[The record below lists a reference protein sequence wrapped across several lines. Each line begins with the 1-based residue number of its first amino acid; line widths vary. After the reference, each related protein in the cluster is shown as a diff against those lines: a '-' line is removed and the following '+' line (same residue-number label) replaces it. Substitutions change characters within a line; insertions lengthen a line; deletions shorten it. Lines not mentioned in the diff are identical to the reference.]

1 MSLLTAEQ
9 SLQVA
14 LLHHG
19 AGRMDQAE
27 KLYRDVLSQQPD
39 HAAALNS
46 LGVLAIQTGRP
57 DQAVR
62 LLQRAVSIK
71 PSAASYHCNL
81 GEAHRHLGQIDEA
94 IIEYRQAIRLQGD
107 LAVAHGNLGI
117 ALGERNEID
126 TAIACYRKA
135 ISLQPTYADAYA
147 NLGSALTRKGQLDE
161 AIAACHKAI
170 SLQPTGA
177 PAYNNLG
184 VVLAEKGDFESAI
197 AAYRKAIELKS
208 DYSDAHSNLG
218 NAYAA
223 LGESDKA
230 IRACQTAVKFAP
242 HAVQA
247 HWNLAVAL
255 LRAGQFKVG
264 WEEYEWRWAAYK
276 RRGSLR
282 FSDPAWDGSP
292 LNGRT
297 ILLHAEQGFGD
308 AIQFARCVPLVAQ
321 LGGKVIFECPPEL
334 FELFKSLPG
343 GAELIASGAQLPHYD
358 LHCPLMSLPRALKT
372 RLDSIPANVPYL
384 AADSHRV
391 EEWKSIL
398 GDSQNRLKIG
408 LAWAG
413 KPTHTNDR
421 NRSAD
426 LSHFAPLTDCGAI
439 FHSLQKVPLP
449 ARPRAG
455 LDLIDHASQ
464 LTDFAET
471 AALIANLDLVITVD
485 TSVAH
490 LAGALAKP
498 TWVLLPHLAD
508 WRWLTHRTDSPW
520 YPTTRLFRQKAPGD
534 WSAVIH
540 EVVEALRLLAMIGPR
555 PMFQGA
561 RRARRPW
568 DSNPV

>member
-1 MSLLTAEQ
+1 MSSLTAEQ

-27 KLYRDVLSQQPD
+27 RLYRDVLSQQPD

-57 DQAVR
+57 NQAVR
-62 LLQRAVSIK
+62 LLQRAASIK

-107 LAVAHGNLGI
+107 LAVAHSNLGI
-117 ALGERNEID
+117 ALCERNEVD
-126 TAIACYRKA
+126 AAIACYQKA

-147 NLGSALTRKGQLDE
+147 NLGSALTRKGQMDE
-161 AIAACHKAI
+161 AIAACRKAI

-177 PAYNNLG
+177 PGYNNLG
-184 VVLAEKGDFESAI
+184 VALADRGDLESAI

-208 DYSDAHSNLG
+208 DYSDAHSNLC

-223 LGESDKA
+223 IGESHKA
-230 IRACQTAVKFAP
+230 IRAGQLAVKFAP
-242 HAVQA
+242 HSVQA
-247 HWNLAVAL
+247 HWNLAVVL
-255 LRAGQFKVG
+255 LRAGQFEAG
-264 WEEYEWRWAAYK
+264 WEEYEWRWAAYR

-282 FSDPAWDGSP
+282 FCDPSWDGSS
-292 LNGRT
+292 LDGRT
-297 ILLHAEQGFGD
+297 ILLHAEQGLGD
-308 AIQFARCVPLVAQ
+308 AIQFARYVPLVAQ

-334 FELFKSLPG
+334 FELFKSLDG
-343 GAELIASGAQLPHYD
+343 GAELIANGSTLPHYD

-384 AADSHRV
+384 VADSHRV
-391 EEWKSIL
+391 EAWKSIVK
-398 GDSQNRLKIG
+398 DSENRLKIG

-421 NRSAD
+421 NRSID
-426 LSHFAPLTDCGAI
+426 LSQLAPLSDCGAA

-449 ARPRAG
+449 ARPPAG
-455 LDLIDHASQ
+455 LELIDHANPIK
-464 LTDFAET
+464 DFAET
-471 AALIANLDLVITVD
+471 AALIANLDLVVTVD

-490 LAGALAKP
+490 LSGALGKP

-508 WRWLTHRTDSPW
+508 WRWLTHRTDSPY
-520 YPTTRLFRQKAPGD
+520 YPTMRLFRQRAPGD
-534 WSAVIH
+534 WSAVIQ
-540 EVVEALRLLAMIGPR
+540 EVVEALRIR
-555 PMFQGA
+555 SV
-561 RRARRPW
+561 R
-568 DSNPV
+568 

>member
-1 MSLLTAEQ
+1 MEATEMSSLTAEQ

-62 LLQRAVSIK
+62 LLERAVSIK

-94 IIEYRQAIRLQGD
+94 IIAYRQAIRLQGD
-107 LAVAHGNLGI
+107 LAVAHSNLGI
-117 ALGERNEID
+117 ALCERNEVD
-126 TAIACYRKA
+126 AAIACYQKA
-135 ISLQPTYADAYA
+135 ISLQPTYADAYS
-147 NLGSALTRKGQLDE
+147 NLGSALTRKGQLEE
-161 AIAACHKAI
+161 AIAACRKAI

-177 PAYNNLG
+177 HGYNNLG
-184 VVLAEKGDFESAI
+184 VALAEQGDFESAI
-197 AAYRKAIELKS
+197 TAYRKAIELKS

-218 NAYAA
+218 NAYAG
-223 LGESDKA
+223 LGEGHKA
-230 IRACQTAVKFAP
+230 VRACQSAVKFAP

-255 LRAGQFKVG
+255 LRAGQFEAG
-264 WEEYEWRWAAYK
+264 WEEYEWRWVAYK
-276 RRGSLR
+276 RRGGLR
-282 FSDPAWDGSP
+282 FSDPIWDGSP

-308 AIQFARCVPLVAQ
+308 AIQFARYVPLVTQ
-321 LGGKVIFECPPEL
+321 LGGKVIFESPPEL
-334 FELFKSLPG
+334 FELFKSLH
-343 GAELIASGAQLPHYD
+343 AAVELIASGSPLPGYD

-372 RLDSIPANVPYL
+372 RPDSIPATVPYL
-384 AADSHRV
+384 AADAQRV
-391 EEWKSIL
+391 EAWKSIL
-398 GDSQNRLKIG
+398 GESQNRFKIG

-421 NRSAD
+421 NRSMD
-426 LSHFAPLTDCGAI
+426 LSQLAPLSDCGAV
-439 FHSLQKVPLP
+439 FHSLQKAPLTV
-449 ARPRAG
+449 RPNG
-455 LDLIDHASQ
+455 FEVIDHANQ
-464 LTDFAET
+464 LTDFSDT

-498 TWVLLPHLAD
+498 TWLLLPHLPD
-508 WRWLTHRTDSPW
+508 WRWLTNRTDSPW
-520 YPTTRLFRQKAPGD
+520 YPTMRLFRQQAPGD
-534 WSAVIH
+534 WSAVIQ
-540 EVVEALRLLAMIGPR
+540 EMMETLRIASLR
-555 PMFQGA
+555 
-561 RRARRPW
+561 
-568 DSNPV
+568 

>member
-1 MSLLTAEQ
+1 MSSLTAEQ

-27 KLYRDVLSQQPD
+27 RLYRDVLSQQPD

-46 LGVLAIQTGRP
+46 LGVLAIQTGRA

-62 LLQRAVSIK
+62 LLQHAVSIK

-107 LAVAHGNLGI
+107 LAVAHSNLGI
-117 ALGERNEID
+117 ALCERNEVD
-126 TAIACYRKA
+126 AAIACYQKA

-147 NLGSALTRKGQLDE
+147 NLGSALTRKGRIDE
-161 AIAACHKAI
+161 AIAACRKAI

-177 PAYNNLG
+177 PGYNNLG
-184 VVLAEKGDFESAI
+184 VALAEQGDFETAI

-223 LGESDKA
+223 LGESHKA
-230 IRACQTAVKFAP
+230 VRACQAAVKFAP

-255 LRAGQFKVG
+255 LRAGQFEAG

-282 FSDPAWDGSP
+282 FSNPTWDGSP

-308 AIQFARCVPLVAQ
+308 VIQFSRYVPLVAQ

-334 FELFKSLPG
+334 FELFKSLAG
-343 GAELIASGAQLPHYD
+343 GAELIASGSPLPRYD

-372 RLDSIPANVPYL
+372 RLDSIPPNVPYL
-384 AADSHRV
+384 AADSKRV
-391 EEWKSIL
+391 QAWKSIVR
-398 GDSQNRLKIG
+398 DSQNRMKIG

-421 NRSAD
+421 NRSMD
-426 LSHFAPLTDCGAI
+426 LSQFATLSDCGAV
-439 FHSLQKVPLP
+439 FHSLQKVPLTAHP
-449 ARPRAG
+449 IQFEV
-455 LDLIDHASQ
+455 IDHANQ

-471 AALIANLDLVITVD
+471 AALIANMDLIISVD

-498 TWVLLPHLAD
+498 IWLLLPHLPD
-508 WRWLTHRTDSPW
+508 WRWLTNRTDSPW
-520 YPTTRLFRQKAPGD
+520 YPTMRLFRQRAPGD
-534 WSAVIH
+534 WSAVIQ
-540 EVVEALRLLAMIGPR
+540 EVVTVLSSGMPAAPQL
-555 PMFQGA
+555 
-561 RRARRPW
+561 
-568 DSNPV
+568 

>member
-1 MSLLTAEQ
+1 MSSLTAEQ

-27 KLYRDVLSQQPD
+27 RLYRDVLSQQPD

-94 IIEYRQAIRLQGD
+94 IIEYRQAIRLKGD
-107 LAVAHGNLGI
+107 LAVAHSNLGI
-117 ALGERNEID
+117 ALCERNEVNA
-126 TAIACYRKA
+126 AIACYQKA

-161 AIAACHKAI
+161 AIAACRKAI
-170 SLQPTGA
+170 SLQPTGT
-177 PAYNNLG
+177 PGYNNLG
-184 VVLAEKGDFESAI
+184 VALAEQGDFESAI

-223 LGESDKA
+223 LGESHKA
-230 IRACQTAVKFAP
+230 IRACQSAVKFAP

-255 LRAGQFKVG
+255 LRAGQFQAG

-276 RRGSLR
+276 KRGSLR
-282 FSDPAWDGSP
+282 FTDPSWDGSP

-308 AIQFARCVPLVAQ
+308 AIQFARYVPLVTQ
-321 LGGKVIFECPPEL
+321 LGGKVIFESPPEL
-334 FELFKSLPG
+334 FELFKSLEG
-343 GAELIASGAQLPHYD
+343 GAELIAGGSPLPRYD

-372 RLDSIPANVPYL
+372 RPDSIPAIVPYL
-384 AADSHRV
+384 AADAQRV
-391 EEWKSIL
+391 EAWKSIL
-398 GDSQNRLKIG
+398 GESQNRFKIG

-421 NRSAD
+421 NRSMD
-426 LSHFAPLTDCGAI
+426 LSQLAPLSDCGAV
-439 FHSLQKVPLP
+439 FHSLQKVPLTV
-449 ARPRAG
+449 RPNG
-455 LDLIDHASQ
+455 FEVIDHVNQ
-464 LTDFAET
+464 LTDFSDT

-498 TWVLLPHLAD
+498 TWLLLPHLPD
-508 WRWLTHRTDSPW
+508 WRWLTNRTDSPW
-520 YPTTRLFRQKAPGD
+520 YPTMRLFRQQAPGD
-534 WSAVIH
+534 WSAVIQ
-540 EVVEALRLLAMIGPR
+540 EMMETLRIASLR
-555 PMFQGA
+555 
-561 RRARRPW
+561 
-568 DSNPV
+568 